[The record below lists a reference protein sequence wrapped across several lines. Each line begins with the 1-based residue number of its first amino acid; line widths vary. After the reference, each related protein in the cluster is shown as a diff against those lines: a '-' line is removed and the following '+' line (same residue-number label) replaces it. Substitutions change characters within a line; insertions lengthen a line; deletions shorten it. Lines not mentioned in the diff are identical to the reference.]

1 LAQGANAVFPRRVS
15 KFAPPQ
21 STMAGPG
28 ALPCTTGPCD
38 LEANS
43 SVNHAASTK
52 AATTPSKTRGK
63 HVTRFGAT
71 MELVVTQLGTG
82 ILLLPYLFSQAGVV
96 PSMVGLMLIGAVAS
110 NRAALFAECFDIAGT
125 SGLKEASSFVAIA
138 RTALGSWGE
147 FAVSASI
154 SGTCY
159 SAGIAFLILFGQLLS
174 SVITFPGLPSF
185 MAAICWKVMAATFLL
200 ATAFMNLSE
209 LQWMGVLGTMATM
222 VVAAAIIVT
231 AVGADIGHG
240 AGGGVHSVNWTAPSL
255 SVLLGSITSF
265 CYSYGAVL
273 TLPAIAQDM
282 EDREKDLKPA
292 VHYAHVLSTVVYL
305 LIGLIAYMS
314 FGNTVQPD
322 VLDGLKT
329 HSKPLWYIGVGGIL
343 VHVVMVVPFFIQ
355 VSVAFVEERLPASW
369 WTPTASRVGLVLL
382 LLVLACAPIE
392 YFADF
397 VGIVPATLVTL
408 NCFVWPTV
416 MYWGLMAKAHGSLRG
431 AVLNQPWKFIW
442 GVLIVAVAVMAMV
455 LGTKAGIEHLIENMR
470 KGGQ

>member
-1 LAQGANAVFPRRVS
+1 
-15 KFAPPQ
+15 
-21 STMAGPG
+21 
-28 ALPCTTGPCD
+28 
-38 LEANS
+38 
-43 SVNHAASTK
+43 
-52 AATTPSKTRGK
+52 
-63 HVTRFGAT
+63 
-71 MELVVTQLGTG
+71 
-82 ILLLPYLFSQAGVV
+82 
-96 PSMVGLMLIGAVAS
+96 
-110 NRAALFAECFDIAGT
+110 
-125 SGLKEASSFVAIA
+125 
-138 RTALGSWGE
+138 
-147 FAVSASI
+147 
-154 SGTCY
+154 
-159 SAGIAFLILFGQLLS
+159 
-174 SVITFPGLPSF
+174 

-200 ATAFMNLSE
+200 ATAFMNMSE
-209 LQWMGVLGTMATM
+209 LQWMGTFGTLATM
-222 VVAAAIIVT
+222 VAAAVIIIT
-231 AVGADIGHG
+231 AVGADVGAGTGHG
-240 AGGGVHSVNWTAPSL
+240 AEGGVPSVNWTAPSL
-255 SVLLGSITSF
+255 SALMGSITTF
-265 CYSYGAVL
+265 CYCYGAVV

-292 VHYAHVLSTVVYL
+292 VHYSNALSTVVYL
-305 LIGLIAYMS
+305 LIGVIAYLS

-329 HSKPLWYIGVGGIL
+329 QSKPLWYIGVGGIL